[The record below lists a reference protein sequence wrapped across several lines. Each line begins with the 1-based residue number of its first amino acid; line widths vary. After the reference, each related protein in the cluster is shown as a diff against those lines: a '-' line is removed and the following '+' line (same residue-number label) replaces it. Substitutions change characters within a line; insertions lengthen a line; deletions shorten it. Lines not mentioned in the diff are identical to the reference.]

1 MAAACIRSINATAA
15 GQGMPPHRVIY
26 LWGPLSLFA
35 PLLSLFHPVCSKLV
49 SAYCSLWRMP
59 LSSIVFA
66 LYLFLLVTLCKMLA
80 LPLALA
86 IVHFGLWQLAPPRLW
101 DTVQHGMLPL
111 YS

>member
-1 MAAACIRSINATAA
+1 MRLQQARGC
-15 GQGMPPHRVIY
+15 PPIESFS

-80 LPLALA
+80 LHLALA
-86 IVHFGLWQLAPPRLW
+86 IVHFGLWRLVPPPLLI
-101 DTVQHGMLPL
+101 TAQHGMVPL
-111 YS
+111 WSLDVW